1 MLSQDA
7 PIEGM
12 DRLWL
17 LLGATALSVAAC
29 VILLSYSYAVFAVTR
44 NMASSPTVRQHPV
57 IAMLVIFV
65 ASSIM
70 SLPMFIIPVEL
81 GYKVVLAFAAWLLH
95 GPIAFIGAIVG
106 MEDGA
111 RAEQAEREQRAKE
124 WISTWEYE
132 HLED

>member
-1 MLSQDA
+1 MVAQVGPL
-7 PIEGM
+7 EGA
-12 DRLWL
+12 DNLWIF
-17 LLGATALSVAAC
+17 LGAAALSVAAC
-29 VILLSYSYAVFAVTR
+29 AILLSYSYAVFAVTR
-44 NMASSPTVRQHPV
+44 SMSASQTVREHPAV
-57 IAMLVIFV
+57 AMLVLFV
-65 ASSIM
+65 AASVM

-106 MEDGA
+106 MEDGN
-111 RAEQAEREQRAKE
+111 RSEQAEREQRAKE